1 MDSEP
6 TVIFDHEQI
15 VRTVNILRRQGITS
29 RADLRARFDKHAD
42 FEAVMDI
49 GPKRAAILRS
59 LLELPDTEWVAFTG
73 LEA

>member
-1 MDSEP
+1 MDEQQA
-6 TVIFDHEQI
+6 VVFDHEQI

-29 RADLRARFDKHAD
+29 RTEVRARFDKHAD
-42 FEAVMDI
+42 FEAVKWI

-59 LLELPDTEWVAFTG
+59 LLELPDETWAAFTG